1 MTELL
6 RVFSS
11 LQETILLLLQ
21 DSEEYSQTVLRRRS
35 MIPSNETKAI
45 PHRGTIPSQP
55 KGGAAKL
62 PDSVDW
68 RDNGCV
74 TPVKDQ
80 GLCFS
85 DWAFSMVSN

>member
-1 MTELL
+1 MFSL
-6 RVFSS
+6 R
-11 LQETILLLLQ
+11 ETIPLLLQ
-21 DSEEYSQTVLRRRS
+21 DSEEFSQTVLRRRS
-35 MIPSNETKAI
+35 MIPSNETKAM